1 MYLSVMQL
9 VGLCFNFPPTHSIE
23 AHSPLRDDEDDDDDD
38 DDDDDGDYDDDDDDK
53 WQLKSNFEN
62 SKRFTN

>member
-23 AHSPLRDDEDDDDDD
+23 AHSPLRDD
-38 DDDDDGDYDDDDDDK
+38 DDDDDGDDDDDDDDK